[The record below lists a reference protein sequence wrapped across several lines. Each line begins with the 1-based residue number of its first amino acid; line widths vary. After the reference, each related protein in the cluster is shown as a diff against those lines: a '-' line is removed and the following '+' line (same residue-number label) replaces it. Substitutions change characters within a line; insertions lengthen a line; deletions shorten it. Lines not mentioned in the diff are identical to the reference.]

1 MQSFIETVKVIGQE
15 LLIIEESYSLI
26 LQYVNIRNILV
37 ECLLCWTLRKILP
50 IGFLLDG
57 QYLIETLFSQLN
69 LKPSERYLLKTMT
82 DIFLKT
88 GHGMIDMAIYFTDF
102 NIQLATNLDYIILD
116 YIILDY
122 ILLYFQ
128 ITKILSLAK
137 L

>member
-1 MQSFIETVKVIGQE
+1 M
-15 LLIIEESYSLI
+15 
-26 LQYVNIRNILV
+26 

-88 GHGMIDMAIYFTDF
+88 GHGMTDMAIYFTDF
-102 NIQLATNLDYIILD
+102 NIQLATNLDLNSLIFSNYKNTVTGKALIGFSAHGAG
-116 YIILDY
+116 
-122 ILLYFQ
+122 LLFSDAFS
-128 ITKILSLAK
+128 KFNK
-137 L
+137 